1 MMRDDEDFL
10 GRIENLRVMRS
21 KGYRAPHKP
30 LLLLLTLG
38 RVHGGGERLETYSA
52 IEPLLKDLLAKFGPW
67 RKALRP
73 ELPFGH
79 LRTDGLWEVLGG
91 EGFPVTLKG
100 SFLRSGLIKNS
111 AKGGL
116 PERHYNA
123 LKADPDLVRRAAAL
137 LLDKHF
143 PRSLHS
149 EILEAVMLPAIGL
162 SPLAHTSKR
171 AKAFRRDILNAYE
184 KRCAACGFDLT
195 LGDQLV
201 ALDAAHIKWHSH
213 DGPDIVPNGL
223 ALCAAHHDAFDRGAF
238 GLSRDLEDG
247 RYRMIMSP
255 LATAFA
261 EAGQRFLRHEGRKI
275 QVPGSAEHVPKGEF
289 VEWHRRNVFKGPAR
303 NAADGY

>member
-1 MMRDDEDFL
+1 MMRDSDEFL
-10 GRIENLRVMRS
+10 ERIENLRVMRS

-38 RVHGGGERLETYSA
+38 RVHGGGERLESYSA
-52 IEPLLKDLLAKFGPW
+52 IEPLLKNLLAKFGPW
-67 RKALRP
+67 RETLHP
-73 ELPFGH
+73 EQPFGH
-79 LRTDGLWEVLGG
+79 LRTDGLWEVPGG
-91 EGFPVTLKG
+91 EELPVTSKG
-100 SFLRSGLIKNS
+100 TFHKSGLIKNS

-137 LLDKHF
+137 LLDRHF
-143 PRSLHS
+143 PRSLHAG
-149 EILEAVMLPAIGL
+149 ILEAVMLPAIGL
-162 SPLAHTSKR
+162 SRLAHTSKR
-171 AKAFRRDILNAYE
+171 ASAFRRDILSAYG

-201 ALDAAHIKWHSH
+201 ALEAAHIKWHSC

-223 ALCAAHHDAFDRGAF
+223 ALCAAHHEAFDSGAF
-238 GLSRDLEDG
+238 GLSPDKEDG

-255 LATAFA
+255 LATASA
-261 EAGQRFLRHEGRKI
+261 EAGQRFLRHLSRKI
-275 QVPGSAEHVPKGEF
+275 QVPRSAEHAPKEEF

-303 NAADGY
+303 NATDGY